1 VQRNMRGISFEE
13 LHPLL
18 LPFDK
23 GAIIARRIL
32 SDVMASKKKLL
43 PTHPGTTGQS
53 KDLSTETGF

>member
-1 VQRNMRGISFEE
+1 

-23 GAIIARRIL
+23 GAILARRIL

-43 PTHPGTTGQS
+43 PTHQAAIGELPRFSQ
-53 KDLSTETGF
+53 ETSF